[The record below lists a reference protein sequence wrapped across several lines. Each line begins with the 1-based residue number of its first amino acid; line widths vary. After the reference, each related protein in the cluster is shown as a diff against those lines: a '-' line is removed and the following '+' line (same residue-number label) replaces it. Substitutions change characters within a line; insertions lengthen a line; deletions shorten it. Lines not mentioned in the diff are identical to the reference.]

1 MYWTSGGSGG
11 PQGPGFEGPPFVM
24 QMRGFGPG
32 GPEHHHHHRR
42 RRRMRRGDVR
52 AAILVLLA
60 EQGRNGYQLMQEI
73 EERSGGTWR
82 PSPGSVYPAL
92 QLLADEGLVR
102 SEARDGGNV
111 FELSDAGRSYVDENR
126 ERLGEP
132 WAQAEAGVPGGV
144 RDLMRLAMQVGIAAR
159 QVTHAGNEAQV
170 KQATDILT
178 DARRAL
184 YRILAEE

>member
-1 MYWTSGGSGG
+1 MHRHFHENVVFRGG
-11 PQGPGFEGPPFVM
+11 PGAYAFAGE
-24 QMRGFGPG
+24 FGPG
-32 GPEHHHHHRR
+32 RR

-52 AAILVLLA
+52 SAILVLLA
-60 EQGRNGYQLMQEI
+60 EQPRNGYQLMQEI

-102 SEARDGGNV
+102 SESKDGGNV
-111 FELSDAGRSYVDENR
+111 FELTDAGRTHVDENR
-126 ERLGEP
+126 EQLGEP

-144 RDLMRLAMQVGIAAR
+144 RELMQLGMQVMVASR
-159 QVTHAGNEAQV
+159 QVVQAGNEQHVQQA
-170 KQATDILT
+170 KQILT

-184 YRILAEE
+184 YRLLADE